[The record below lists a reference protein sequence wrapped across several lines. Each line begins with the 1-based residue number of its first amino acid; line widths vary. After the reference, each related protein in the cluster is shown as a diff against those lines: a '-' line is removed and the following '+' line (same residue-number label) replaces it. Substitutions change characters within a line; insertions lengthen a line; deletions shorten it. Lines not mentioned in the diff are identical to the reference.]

1 MSRTTNHTGIYSLN
15 FDSRNDNKLLMSGS
29 VDKSIRIWDVTKYKN
44 VRYAPHLTPNAR
56 LHTHTY
62 LTF

>member
-1 MSRTTNHTGIYSLN
+1 MTNHTGIYSLN

-56 LHTHTY
+56 
-62 LTF
+62 